1 MMSYITAAPQAS
13 FTGAPPEEGKAL
25 LLNVHKGVWGH
36 HASSRSTVK
45 KAFRQGFY
53 WLTATSDVAQIVRSY
68 KGCQY

>member
-45 KAFRQGFY
+45 KAF
-53 WLTATSDVAQIVRSY
+53 
-68 KGCQY
+68 